1 MDLLSDPS
9 IDVIAISTP
18 VSTHYELAIEALQSG
33 KHVLVEKPLA
43 LTSREATLLIEEASR
58 RGLILMVDHTF
69 VYTSAVRKIRE
80 VIHNG
85 QIGQVYYYDSVR
97 VNLGLFHHDV
107 NVIWDLAVHDIS
119 IMDYVLPMRP
129 CAVSAT
135 GVSHVAG
142 STENIA
148 YLTLFYENNVIAHI
162 HANWLSPVKIRRTL
176 IGGSQ
181 KMIVYDELEPS
192 DKIKVYDKGITV
204 NDHSE
209 TGYQLR
215 IGYRAGDMWAPQ
227 LAVSEAL
234 QNEAVELIAAVESK
248 RRPVTDGEAGLRVI
262 QVLEAASKS
271 LRERGRPVEVEARKV
286 AW

>member
-1 MDLLSDPS
+1 
-9 IDVIAISTP
+9 
-18 VSTHYELAIEALQSG
+18 
-33 KHVLVEKPLA
+33 
-43 LTSREATLLIEEASR
+43 
-58 RGLILMVDHTF
+58 
-69 VYTSAVRKIRE
+69 
-80 VIHNG
+80 
-85 QIGQVYYYDSVR
+85 
-97 VNLGLFHHDV
+97 
-107 NVIWDLAVHDIS
+107 
-119 IMDYVLPMRP
+119 
-129 CAVSAT
+129 
-135 GVSHVAG
+135 VSHVAG

-192 DKIKVYDKGITV
+192 DKIKIYDKGITV
-204 NDHSE
+204 SDHSE